1 MTNTETNEN
10 KEFAKSRRNIKI
22 GGILVILALAGLLA
36 LGLGSCNS
44 KTDRLQAQ
52 IDSLQL
58 ANEQLQLAGEY
69 EQLNTEFQQYENQA
83 QYLQNDSVIEKYTE
97 AKDKVEKLLVEL
109 KTQKITSGKRI
120 KELQDE
126 ISTLK
131 KLMRHYVAVIDS
143 LGKENAGLKAE
154 NKEIKERNQQLASTV
169 NEYSQ
174 KNEVLSERMQLAE
187 KLNLTGL
194 SFTPLNKRGKT
205 EKKIGKA
212 KQLLVS
218 FTIPQNNSTPVG
230 EKTFYVRIVS
240 PEGNVLGN
248 GATFAFENGN
258 VAYTAKKTIEY
269 DQQETHLSIYYNVN
283 TALSKG
289 NYTVEVFVDDYRLV
303 SRTFAQT
310 K

>member
-1 MTNTETNEN
+1 MDLNNTED
-10 KEFAKSRRNIKI
+10 KEMQKGRKLVRL
-22 GGILVILALAGLLA
+22 GGILVIVAL
-36 LGLGSCNS
+36 LGLIVLSFSSCNS
-44 KTDRLQAQ
+44 KTEQMQAQ
-52 IDSLQL
+52 IDSLKL
-58 ANEQLQLAGEY
+58 VNDQLQLAGEY

-83 QYLQNDSVIEKYTE
+83 QYLQNDSLIEKYAE

-154 NKEIKERNQQLASTV
+154 NKEIKEKNRQLVSQVSSVSEKNQ
-169 NEYSQ
+169 
-174 KNEVLSERMQLAE
+174 VLSQRMELAE

-194 SFTPLNKRGKT
+194 RFTPVNKRGKT
-205 EKKIGKA
+205 EKRIGKA
-212 KQLLVS
+212 KQLIVS

-248 GATFAFENGN
+248 GATFLFEGGN
-258 VAYTAKKTIEY
+258 VVYTERKTIEY
-269 DQQETHLSIYYNVN
+269 DQQEVSLTVYHNVN
-283 TALSKG
+283 TVLSKG
-289 NYTVEVFVDDYRLV
+289 NYTVEVFVDNYRLI
-303 SRTFAQT
+303 SRSFMME

>member
-1 MTNTETNEN
+1 MDLNNTED
-10 KEFAKSRRNIKI
+10 KEMQKGRKLVRL
-22 GGILVILALAGLLA
+22 GGILVIVAL
-36 LGLGSCNS
+36 LGLIVLSFSSCNS
-44 KTDRLQAQ
+44 KTEQMQAQ
-52 IDSLQL
+52 IDSLKL
-58 ANEQLQLAGEY
+58 VNDQLQLAGEY

-83 QYLQNDSVIEKYTE
+83 QYLQNDSLIEKYAE

-154 NKEIKERNQQLASTV
+154 NKEIKEKNRQLVSQVSSVSEKNQ
-169 NEYSQ
+169 
-174 KNEVLSERMQLAE
+174 VLSQRMELAE

-194 SFTPLNKRGKT
+194 RFTPVNKRGKT
-205 EKKIGKA
+205 EKRIGKA
-212 KQLLVS
+212 KQLIVS

-248 GATFAFENGN
+248 GATFSFEGGN
-258 VAYTAKKTIEY
+258 VVYTERKTIEY
-269 DQQETHLSIYYNVN
+269 DQQEVSLTVYHNVN
-283 TALSKG
+283 TVLSKG
-289 NYTVEVFVDDYRLV
+289 NYTVEVFVDNYRLI
-303 SRTFAQT
+303 SRSFMME